1 MNSDSVELL
10 PNPSTL
16 IQSMRHI
23 GYTLETALADII
35 DNSIAANA
43 SRISVQYRWNNADPW
58 IAIIDDGCGMSTEEI
73 KEAMRFGGAFSP
85 AHSRST
91 SDLGRFGLGLKTASL
106 SQCRRLTVISKQS
119 SIISACVWDVD
130 ILSNSSSPKWNALL
144 PTITVLKED
153 PVIEKLLP
161 RLASISSG
169 TIVVWQKLDNLSATG
184 KKESAENNFSEM
196 MNHASKH
203 VGLVFHRFFVMEK
216 GYNAIKID
224 YYNLY
229 SLIFLPFDEY
239 FRINPSLFV

>member
-1 MNSDSVELL
+1 MDCDSVELL
-10 PNPSTL
+10 PNPGIL

-58 IAIIDDGCGMSTEEI
+58 IAIIDDGCGMSSDEI
-73 KEAMRFGGAFSP
+73 KESMRFGGAFSP
-85 AHSRST
+85 THSRSA

-106 SQCRRLTVISKQS
+106 SQCRRLTVISKQNNAICS
-119 SIISACVWDVD
+119 CVWDVD
-130 ILSNSSSPKWNALL
+130 ALSKSPFPKWNALL

-153 PVIEKLLP
+153 PVIKKLLP
-161 RLASISSG
+161 RLDSISSG
-169 TIVVWQKLDNLSATG
+169 TIVIWQKLDNLSETG
-184 KKESAENNFSEM
+184 KKESAEHNFAET

-224 YYNLY
+224 FNDTVITL
-229 SLIFLPFDEY
+229 SC
-239 FRINPSLFV
+239 PSQTTIG